1 MRVATSTIYSQG
13 VFNMNNRQSELTNL
27 QNQLGTGRRIL
38 TPADDPVSSARSLDL
53 SQSQSLNSQYI
64 TNVKYANDN
73 MNLTESNLQHAVEVI
88 QSIQQLAVQSG
99 SPALTSKE
107 KKLIDADIQGK
118 YQELLALANTTD
130 GNGLYL
136 FSGFKGDTKPFNEQS
151 FGDVRYDGDQGQR
164 SVQISPSRQIP
175 VSDSGSN
182 IFVGIKN
189 GNGKFATT
197 QGQPELPRTVKV
209 GDGGAIQFSRDP
221 LAAATPGG
229 GYVSSN
235 YRVDWDATSGN
246 YTITRSSDGA
256 TSIQTPAALQA
267 AGGVSALGMT
277 ISLAGSQPTNA
288 TASATFDGTL
298 TANGGTGV
306 VAPGTVTDP
315 IKWASANNNER
326 FRVQFH
332 VVPDPTQPDKTL
344 TSYDII
350 DNDIS
355 SANYNTSLIDGWNYA
370 TATGP
375 AGTSR
380 TDSATTPNAFPRV
393 YKPGSDITFAQQTG
407 EGTPLYAGWDF
418 GAKTSVDGV
427 PKDGDTFTLE
437 ASKEVDLFSTI
448 GDFSK
453 ALNAYSDSNISVA
466 TFQGQLNTALAN
478 LDNSLNRVLAVQ
490 GGVGSRQKEG
500 ESVQSTNEDLNVQ
513 YSATI
518 SKLTDIDYTKTI
530 SDFSLT
536 QTFLEAARKSFSSV
550 QSLSLFQYIN

>member
-209 GDGGAIQFSRDP
+209 GDGGAIQFSRDQIGR
-221 LAAATPGG
+221 A
-229 GYVSSN
+229 
-235 YRVDWDATSGN
+235 
-246 YTITRSSDGA
+246 
-256 TSIQTPAALQA
+256 
-267 AGGVSALGMT
+267 
-277 ISLAGSQPTNA
+277 
-288 TASATFDGTL
+288 
-298 TANGGTGV
+298 
-306 VAPGTVTDP
+306 
-315 IKWASANNNER
+315 
-326 FRVQFH
+326 H
-332 VVPDPTQPDKTL
+332 V
-344 TSYDII
+344 
-350 DNDIS
+350 
-355 SANYNTSLIDGWNYA
+355 
-370 TATGP
+370 
-375 AGTSR
+375 
-380 TDSATTPNAFPRV
+380 
-393 YKPGSDITFAQQTG
+393 
-407 EGTPLYAGWDF
+407 
-418 GAKTSVDGV
+418 
-427 PKDGDTFTLE
+427 
-437 ASKEVDLFSTI
+437 
-448 GDFSK
+448 
-453 ALNAYSDSNISVA
+453 
-466 TFQGQLNTALAN
+466 
-478 LDNSLNRVLAVQ
+478 
-490 GGVGSRQKEG
+490 
-500 ESVQSTNEDLNVQ
+500 
-513 YSATI
+513 
-518 SKLTDIDYTKTI
+518 
-530 SDFSLT
+530 
-536 QTFLEAARKSFSSV
+536 
-550 QSLSLFQYIN
+550 